1 MNQKRRGHKIEKILH
16 VAHNFL
22 LHGHTHTTTGIEMH
36 VNVCTLYKQI
46 EENFNVIPRI
56 HETTIV
62 ANEEASTNTGVEL
75 NQ

>member
-1 MNQKRRGHKIEKILH
+1 
-16 VAHNFL
+16 
-22 LHGHTHTTTGIEMH
+22 MH

-75 NQ
+75 NL